1 MAAPSP
7 STSSPVSSS
16 SLPATSAGAL
26 GNLSLSNLS
35 SLLSQQTLLN
45 NEASLLQS
53 GSLLGT
59 ALGNPAST
67 SSPTGTGN
75 QSSTESA
82 VGYIAAALLVIAGI
96 FFMAMGSP
104 RTVRVITS
112 GIARGGEP
120 TPVEAAAAA

>member
-112 GIARGGEP
+112 GIAKGGEP
-120 TPVEAAAAA
+120 PPVEAAAAA